1 MKKLGILALVALLTT
16 ACQDD
21 LLDKQPLDIITD
33 AVVWQDATL
42 VEAYLTE
49 QYAQTP
55 TLVQDAW
62 EVATPATTSPNWS
75 KYLGGAFFFNSL
87 SDESKNNWT
96 LGGSGP
102 SGFKNGGL
110 RIGGGLSEYWEQGYR
125 TIRQLNEFLV
135 RVPTSPLAEATKKN
149 RIAEARFLRAFNYF
163 SLVKRYGGVP
173 LITKPQNLTDS
184 REVLFPARDSEQ
196 KIYDFI
202 ISELDAIASE
212 LPETYPAADY
222 GRPTRYAALAFKS
235 RAALYAGSIAKYGTV
250 QLNGLLGIPASQ
262 ASAYFTKSL
271 EASKAIVA
279 SGKHSLYNADAD
291 KVKNFRNLFLVK
303 KNPEA
308 IFVVTHNAANT
319 TAGNPWNWDYGQAPK
334 PHPIA
339 QGNINAPYLEM
350 AESFEYADGRPGK
363 LDYAQI
369 QTGLWTVAD
378 LWKNKDPRFYATI
391 YTQDT
396 PWKGGLVDFHDG
408 LIRSDGTTI
417 LTGSFNGVLAK
428 GIQQDN
434 QVNVTGFGV
443 LKYVD
448 ENVSLVSF
456 QSNSPTDYQVFR
468 YGEILLNLAEATFE
482 LGNSAEALTYIN
494 QIRSRA
500 GIAAL
505 TTVDMAKIQQ
515 ERKVELAFENHRY
528 WDVRR
533 WRTAVRDLSV
543 NNSALRYILD
553 FTTAT
558 SAARKYKLD
567 VVRNTDGTVT
577 PPAFFEFN
585 YYFPITNA
593 RRSANANLVEN
604 PGY

>member
-1 MKKLGILALVALLTT
+1 MKKLTFVLFLTALCA
-16 ACQDD
+16 ASCKQE
-21 LLDKQPLDIITD
+21 LLDKQPLDIISD
-33 AVVWQDATL
+33 AVLWQDPVL
-42 VEAYLTE
+42 IEAYLAE

-62 EVATPATTSPNWS
+62 EVATPAATSPNWS
-75 KYLGGAFFFNSL
+75 KYLGGAFYFNSL

-96 LGGSGP
+96 LGGNTP
-102 SGFKNGGL
+102 SAYKNGGL

-125 TIRQLNEFLV
+125 TIRQLNEFLA
-135 RVPTSPLAEATKKN
+135 RVPASPLADATKKN

-173 LITKPQNLTDS
+173 LITAVQTLTDS

-202 ISELDAIASE
+202 LAELDAVAAD
-212 LPETYPAADY
+212 LPETYAAAADY
-222 GRPTRYAALAFKS
+222 GRPTKFAALAFKS

-250 QLNGLLGIPASQ
+250 QLSGLLGIPASQ

-271 EASKAIVA
+271 DASKAIVA

-291 KVKNFRNLFLVK
+291 KVKNFRNVFLVK

-308 IFVVTHNAANT
+308 IFVVTHNNAIT
-319 TAGNPWNWDYGQAPK
+319 TAGNPWNWDYGQTPK

-350 AESFEYADGRPGK
+350 AEAFEYADGRPGK

-369 QTGLWTVAD
+369 QTGLYSAAD
-378 LWKNKDPRFYATI
+378 LWKGKDPRFYATI

-396 PWKGGLVDFHDG
+396 PWKGTLVDFHDG
-408 LIRSDGTTI
+408 LIRPDGTTI
-417 LTGSFNGVLAK
+417 ITGSFNGVLAK

-443 LKYVD
+443 LKYLD
-448 ENVSLVSF
+448 ESAGLIQF
-456 QSNSPTDYQVFR
+456 QSTSTTDYQVFR
-468 YGEILLNLAEATFE
+468 YGEILLNLAEAAFE
-482 LGNSAEALTYIN
+482 LGNAGEALAAIN
-494 QIRSRA
+494 QLRARA

-505 TTVDMAKIQQ
+505 AAVDVDKIRQ

-533 WRTAVRDLSV
+533 WRTAVKDLSV

-553 FTTAT
+553 FTT
-558 SAARKYKLD
+558 RKYKLE
-567 VVRNTDGTVT
+567 VVRNTDGTVA

-585 YYFPITNA
+585 YYFPITNG
-593 RRSANANLVEN
+593 RRSANPNLVEN